1 MPAEMTYDIWS
12 IATGMPLVLCSVFA
26 LALILERT
34 FVVLRRRGLSKD
46 HNRRIFDTLHS
57 HLIKDALEVLSGA
70 KTGYQFVVEEL
81 IYHRASPKEVRDEAI
96 KILLLRYSNQ
106 LRRRLSGLTTI
117 ASLAPML
124 GLLGTIVGLMRSFRD
139 IGLSD
144 GPVDASVVAD
154 GLWQALSTTA
164 AGMVIAVICVLS
176 HALIKSRIRLHMAE
190 ATDVLNHF
198 SHCIQLE
205 ETER

>member
-1 MPAEMTYDIWS
+1 
-12 IATGMPLVLCSVFA
+12 
-26 LALILERT
+26 
-34 FVVLRRRGLSKD
+34 
-46 HNRRIFDTLHS
+46 
-57 HLIKDALEVLSGA
+57 
-70 KTGYQFVVEEL
+70 
-81 IYHRASPKEVRDEAI
+81 
-96 KILLLRYSNQ
+96 
-106 LRRRLSGLTTI
+106 
-117 ASLAPML
+117 
-124 GLLGTIVGLMRSFRD
+124 MRSFRD

-164 AGMVIAVICVLS
+164 AGMVIAVICVLC